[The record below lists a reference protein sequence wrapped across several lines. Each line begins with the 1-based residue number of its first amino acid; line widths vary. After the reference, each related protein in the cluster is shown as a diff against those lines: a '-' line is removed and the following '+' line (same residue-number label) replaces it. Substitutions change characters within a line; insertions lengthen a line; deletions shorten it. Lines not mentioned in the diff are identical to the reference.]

1 MNNMKAR
8 YWPVLL
14 SLSLLLGGCAG
25 AYYNAMEKIGIPK
38 RQILVD
44 RVTEARSAQQEAK
57 AQFASALEEFLSV
70 SKVPVTQLKETY
82 DRVKG
87 EFDDCD
93 KRAKE
98 VRERIAAI
106 QSVADALFVEW
117 GDELSQYTN
126 PSLRAQSARQLDTTK
141 RRYAELRR
149 VMDQAADRMAPVLA
163 TFRDQ
168 VLFLKHNLNAQAI
181 ASLDGTTRTLQGDI
195 NRLMADMEKSI
206 KEADAFIASMQ
217 SAG

>member
-1 MNNMKAR
+1 MNAR
-8 YWPVLL
+8 LLPLFAAL
-14 SLSLLLGGCAG
+14 SLVLGGCAG
-25 AYYNAMEKIGIPK
+25 VYYNTMEKLGIPK

-44 RVTEARSAQQEAK
+44 RVQEARGAQQAAK
-57 AQFASALEEFLSV
+57 EQFASALHEFLAV
-70 SKVPVTQLKETY
+70 TRVPVTQLKETY
-82 DRVKG
+82 DRVKTQ
-87 EFDDCD
+87 FDDCE

-98 VRERIAAI
+98 VRDRIGAI

-117 GDELSQYTN
+117 SDELGQYTN
-126 PSLRAQSARQLDTTK
+126 PALRDQSARQLDATK

-149 VMDQAADRMAPVLA
+149 VMDQAASRMDPVLA
-163 TFRDQ
+163 TFRDN

-181 ASLDGTTRTLQGDI
+181 ASLDSTTRALQGDI
-195 NRLMADMEKSI
+195 NRLVADMEKSI

>member
-1 MNNMKAR
+1 MKAHL
-8 YWPVLL
+8 WPLFLGV
-14 SLSLLLGGCAG
+14 SLLLGGCAG

-57 AQFASALEEFLSV
+57 TQFASALEEFLSV

-82 DRVKG
+82 DRVK
-87 EFDDCD
+87 ENYEDCD
-93 KRAKE
+93 KRAKV

-126 PSLRAQSARQLDTTK
+126 PTLRSQSARQLETTK
-141 RRYAELRR
+141 LRYAELRR
-149 VMDQAADRMAPVLA
+149 VMDQAANRMTPVLA
-163 TFRDQ
+163 TFHDQ

-181 ASLDGTTRTLQGDI
+181 ASLGGTTRALQGDI

>member
-1 MNNMKAR
+1 MLG
-8 YWPVLL
+8 VG
-14 SLSLLLGGCAG
+14 LLLAGCSG
-25 AYYNAMEKIGIPK
+25 VYYNAMEKIGIPK

-44 RVTEARSAQQEAK
+44 RVAEARGAQQAAK
-57 AQFASALEEFLSV
+57 EQFASALDEFLSV
-70 SKVPVTQLKETY
+70 AKVPASELKATY

-87 EFDDCD
+87 ELDDCE

-98 VRERIAAI
+98 VRDRIQSI
-106 QSVADALFVEW
+106 QSVADALFAEW
-117 GDELSQYTN
+117 ADELGKYSN
-126 PSLRAQSARQLDTTK
+126 PALRTQSAAQLEVTQ

-149 VMDQAADRMAPVLA
+149 IMDQAASRMDPVLA

-168 VLFLKHNLNAQAI
+168 VLFLKHNLNARAV

-195 NRLMADMEKSI
+195 SRLVADMEKSI
-206 KEADAFIASMQ
+206 KEADTFIASMK

>member
-1 MNNMKAR
+1 MKIMLS
-8 YWPVLL
+8 PLVLAL
-14 SLSLLLGGCAG
+14 ALLLGGCAG
-25 AYYNAMEKIGIPK
+25 VYYNAMEKIGIPK

-44 RVTEARSAQQEAK
+44 RVTEARTAQQAAK
-57 AQFASALEEFLSV
+57 EQFASALEEFLSV
-70 SKVPVTQLKETY
+70 AKVPVTQLKETY

-93 KRAKE
+93 DRAKE

-117 GDELSQYTN
+117 GEELAQYNN
-126 PSLRAQSARQLDTTK
+126 PNLRLQSARQLENTK
-141 RRYAELRR
+141 KRYAELRR
-149 VMDQAADRMAPVLA
+149 VMDQAADRMSPVLA

-181 ASLDGTTRTLQGDI
+181 ASLDGTTRALQSDI

-217 SAG
+217 SVG